1 MSNEKCPLVLKDPE
15 ATVYPKRRA
24 RLDAARYSAIII
36 LKFVALQIFLVTL
49 WWCLYRVGIIVWG
62 HHNDRIQTQTDNTL
76 DSDITVLTQDPSS
89 FKQRAQTLLKNNPLI
104 GNHNILILL
113 LGLLTALRWP

>member
-1 MSNEKCPLVLKDPE
+1 MSNEKCPLVSKDPE

-24 RLDAARYSAIII
+24 RRDAARYSAIII

-62 HHNDRIQTQTDNTL
+62 RHNDRIQTQTDNTL

-89 FKQRAQTLLKNNPLI
+89 FKQRAQILLKNNPLI
-104 GNHNILILL
+104 GNQNISILRL
-113 LGLLTALRWP
+113 HLLTELRWS